1 MNNPCTLC
9 FYIKLSHNML
19 RCTGWLFCSFSVCSR
34 SSSSSSS
41 VVGVKAVTATNS
53 ALSGSLVQWSRDV
66 GENPGMHWTTLRS
79 RFTSFAR
86 YAIGIR
92 YWGCRLRGRRLLQR
106 AVEVEWLLR
115 GSCRFMGDGSA
126 LFTLLSMV

>member
-1 MNNPCTLC
+1 MFLYQIVTQHAAL
-9 FYIKLSHNML
+9 H
-19 RCTGWLFCSFSVCSR
+19 CTGWLFCSFSVCSR
-34 SSSSSSS
+34 SSSSSS
-41 VVGVKAVTATNS
+41 VVGVKAVTATNR

-106 AVEVEWLLR
+106 AVEVEWLLG